1 MVFPPVGVVVV
12 AASCTG
18 QAQSLGAA
26 PGAGQAAACEACGA
40 IGCGAGSAWA
50 PAAEDPGFGLKKRS
64 RSALLTTKTELK
76 LIARAATIGFIF
88 RSKAA

>member
-26 PGAGQAAACEACGA
+26 PDAGQAAANGACEA
-40 IGCGAGSAWA
+40 CGAGSAWA
-50 PAAEDPGFGLKKRS
+50 PAAEDPCFGLKKRS

>member
-1 MVFPPVGVVVV
+1 MV

-26 PGAGQAAACEACGA
+26 PGAGQAAACEACEASGA
-40 IGCGAGSAWA
+40 CEACGAGSAWA
-50 PAAEDPGFGLKKRS
+50 PAAEDPCFGLKKRS